1 MNQFPLLDMTISL
14 TFAKSKIMIMSL
26 AKRKNIRLSQKN
38 ILLKDFWQQKNVKL
52 KLHNILTVYNNLLF
66 GIEFTK
72 YSHNDSLLAKGT
84 NSAFT

>member
-1 MNQFPLLDMTISL
+1 MIQFLLLDMTVFL

-26 AKRKNIRLSQKN
+26 AKRKNVRLSQKN

-84 NSAFT
+84 HLTST